1 MAVTTGN
8 WYLIDFLPYSNVA
21 WTGITPDAAVPTM
34 PGLVH
39 ASVLAGTTKLYYCIT
54 SDGTDATLLA
64 YADGTPFSIPLA
76 VINSEAV
83 QTKLDQALVD
93 GSSWTMV
100 RYGAGALIWY
110 DERLGEIRSI
120 TSPAALAVFAT

>member
-39 ASVLAGTTKLYYCIT
+39 AAVLAGTQKLYYCIS
-54 SDGTDATLLA
+54 SDGTAATLIA
-64 YADGTPFSIPLA
+64 AVDGTPFSIPLA
-76 VINSEAV
+76 VVDTETV
-83 QTKLDQALVD
+83 QTKLDQALAD
-93 GSSWTMV
+93 SSTWTMV
-100 RYGAGALIWY
+100 REASGALTWY
-110 DERLGEIRSI
+110 DERLGEIRKI
-120 TSPAALAVFAT
+120 PSPGALATFAT